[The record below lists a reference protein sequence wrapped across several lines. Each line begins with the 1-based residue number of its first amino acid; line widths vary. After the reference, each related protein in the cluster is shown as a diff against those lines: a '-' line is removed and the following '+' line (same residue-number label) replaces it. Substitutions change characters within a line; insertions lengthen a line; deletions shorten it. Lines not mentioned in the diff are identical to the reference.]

1 MAALKKSE
9 PAHGVVWRGAAYIIV
24 PEPAEANSGSL
35 GSVDGDMMSDEP
47 TDRRGWSAA
56 ERQALRKLFHMALIL
71 LLAIV
76 IAGAIAALLSS
87 ALGTV

>member
-1 MAALKKSE
+1 
-9 PAHGVVWRGAAYIIV
+9 
-24 PEPAEANSGSL
+24 
-35 GSVDGDMMSDEP
+35 MSDEP